1 MPDGEAA
8 AKSAVFAMG
17 SLISSVFGS
26 RVYQSLSGAMQVRV
40 VEVEDIEDVDKNKNG
55 GERMCRMDCR

>member
-17 SLISSVFGS
+17 SLVSSVFGS
-26 RVYQSLSGAMQVRV
+26 RVYQSLSGPMQVRV
-40 VEVEDIEDVDKNKNG
+40 VYGEKEEEEEDG
-55 GERMCRMDCR
+55 GTN

>member
-1 MPDGEAA
+1 MLNLEGHNMPDGEAA

-26 RVYQSLSGAMQVRV
+26 RFYQTLSGSMQVT
-40 VEVEDIEDVDKNKNG
+40 DPLIH
-55 GERMCRMDCR
+55 

>member
-17 SLISSVFGS
+17 SLVSSVFGS
-26 RVYQSLSGAMQVRV
+26 RVYQSLSGPMQVRV
-40 VEVEDIEDVDKNKNG
+40 VYEEEEVQEREE
-55 GERMCRMDCR
+55 GEEI

>member
-17 SLISSVFGS
+17 SLVSSVFGS

-40 VEVEDIEDVDKNKNG
+40 VYEEEDGVRVCRIE
-55 GERMCRMDCR
+55 CR